1 MIFLPKSAAYIGY
14 ILFILSTISLLFSTV
29 KGDNITTTA
38 NTTTTTHR
46 TTYEVQICNDRKAN
60 CLNEDVKDL
69 SISSL
74 NELCRSYPSYP
85 SNILNLTRFQI
96 KNMHFDFCNKIALSI
111 FSNGTSN
118 FSTWV
123 NCTLLDVLHIADKQ
137 SERYFNDYRCILNR
151 ADDCSIVKD
160 KTECKEC
167 KESYKEWLCIRELP
181 FSVNGQTLSMCPSV
195 PARVCLQCPALA
207 PENGYGGYSS
217 FICTDDGGIDG
228 DDAEYDDTEC
238 SKQPCASIKCLSA
251 LYHPVLSN
259 NDANNATCT

>member
-46 TTYEVQICNDRKAN
+46 TTYGVQICNDRKAN

-167 KESYKEWLCIRELP
+167 K
-181 FSVNGQTLSMCPSV
+181 V
-195 PARVCLQCPALA
+195 
-207 PENGYGGYSS
+207 
-217 FICTDDGGIDG
+217 
-228 DDAEYDDTEC
+228 
-238 SKQPCASIKCLSA
+238 
-251 LYHPVLSN
+251 
-259 NDANNATCT
+259 